1 MTDLPV
7 PCWAGLYSVQLLLA
21 LLLAVLRL
29 ERAPRH
35 DTLRRVRGTAVLV
48 AVLPVPGPGLLLGAT
63 ALAALTLLRR
73 RADDDARAA
82 RSRLTASPLRPGG
95 YPGGGL
101 PDPGLPVLPGS
112 GGGLPDPDL
121 LAGRVPDL
129 PALPDPQALVTLPD
143 PDLLAPPALAD
154 PADRGSTLPVLP
166 ATGPGP
172 NPLGLPVLLGPGGGL
187 PIPGLPA
194 EHVLSAPTPGD
205 RV

>member
-7 PCWAGLYSVQLLLA
+7 PCWAGLYSAQLLLA

-73 RADDDARAA
+73 RANDDARAA

-95 YPGGGL
+95 YP
-101 PDPGLPVLPGS
+101 

>member
-7 PCWAGLYSVQLLLA
+7 PCWAGLYSAQLLLA

-35 DTLRRVRGTAVLV
+35 DTLRRIRGTAVLV

-82 RSRLTASPLRPGG
+82 CSRLTASPLRPGG
-95 YPGGGL
+95 YP
-101 PDPGLPVLPGS
+101 

>member
-7 PCWAGLYSVQLLLA
+7 PCWAGLYSAQLLLA
-21 LLLAVLRL
+21 LLLAALRL

-82 RSRLTASPLRPGG
+82 CSRLTASPLRPGG
-95 YPGGGL
+95 YP
-101 PDPGLPVLPGS
+101 

-166 ATGPGP
+166 ATIPGP
-172 NPLGLPVLLGPGGGL
+172 APLGLPVLPGPGGGL
-187 PIPGLPA
+187 PNPGLPA

>member
-7 PCWAGLYSVQLLLA
+7 PCWAGLYSAQLLLA

-101 PDPGLPVLPGS
+101 PDP
-112 GGGLPDPDL
+112 DL

-166 ATGPGP
+166 ATIPGP
-172 NPLGLPVLLGPGGGL
+172 APLGLPVLPGPGGGL
-187 PIPGLPA
+187 PNPGLPA
-194 EHVLSAPTPGD
+194 EHVLSAPTPRD

>member
-7 PCWAGLYSVQLLLA
+7 PCWAGLYSAQLLLA
-21 LLLAVLRL
+21 LVLAALRL

-101 PDPGLPVLPGS
+101 PDPGLLAGHVP
-112 GGGLPDPDL
+112 GLP
-121 LAGRVPDL
+121 V
-129 PALPDPQALVTLPD
+129 LPDPQALAALPD

-172 NPLGLPVLLGPGGGL
+172 NPLGLPVLPGPGGGL
-187 PIPGLPA
+187 PNPGLPA

>member
-7 PCWAGLYSVQLLLA
+7 PCWAGLYSAQLLLA
-21 LLLAVLRL
+21 LVLAALRL

-35 DTLRRVRGTAVLV
+35 DALRRVRGAAVLV

-63 ALAALTLLRR
+63 ALAALTFLRR

-101 PDPGLPVLPGS
+101 PDPGLLAGHVP
-112 GGGLPDPDL
+112 GLP
-121 LAGRVPDL
+121 V
-129 PALPDPQALVTLPD
+129 LPDPQALAALPD

-154 PADRGSTLPVLP
+154 PAGRGSTLPVLP

-172 NPLGLPVLLGPGGGL
+172 DPLGLPVLLGPGGGL

>member
-7 PCWAGLYSVQLLLA
+7 PCWAGLYSAQLLLA

-82 RSRLTASPLRPGG
+82 RSRLTASPLQPGG
-95 YPGGGL
+95 YPG
-101 PDPGLPVLPGS
+101 S
-112 GGGLPDPDL
+112 G
-121 LAGRVPDL
+121 
-129 PALPDPQALVTLPD
+129 LPD

>member
-7 PCWAGLYSVQLLLA
+7 PCWAGLYSAQLLLA
-21 LLLAVLRL
+21 LLLAALRL

-95 YPGGGL
+95 YPG
-101 PDPGLPVLPGS
+101 S
-112 GGGLPDPDL
+112 GLPDPDL

-172 NPLGLPVLLGPGGGL
+172 DPLGLPVLLGPGGGL

>member
-1 MTDLPV
+1 MTDLSV
-7 PCWAGLYSVQLLLA
+7 PCWAGLYSAQLLLA

-95 YPGGGL
+95 YPG
-101 PDPGLPVLPGS
+101 S
-112 GGGLPDPDL
+112 GLPDPDL

>member
-7 PCWAGLYSVQLLLA
+7 PCWAGLYSAQLLLA

-73 RADDDARAA
+73 RANDDARAA

-95 YPGGGL
+95 YPG
-101 PDPGLPVLPGS
+101 S
-112 GGGLPDPDL
+112 GLPDPDL

>member
-7 PCWAGLYSVQLLLA
+7 PCWAGLYFAQLLLA
-21 LLLAVLRL
+21 LLLAALRL

-35 DTLRRVRGTAVLV
+35 DTLRRIRGAAVLV

-73 RADDDARAA
+73 RANDDARAA

-95 YPGGGL
+95 YPG
-101 PDPGLPVLPGS
+101 S
-112 GGGLPDPDL
+112 GLPDPDL

>member
-7 PCWAGLYSVQLLLA
+7 PCWAGLYSAQLLLA

-95 YPGGGL
+95 YPG
-101 PDPGLPVLPGS
+101 S
-112 GGGLPDPDL
+112 GLPDPDL

-194 EHVLSAPTPGD
+194 EHVLSAPTLRD

>member
-7 PCWAGLYSVQLLLA
+7 PCWAGLYSAQLLLA

-82 RSRLTASPLRPGG
+82 CSRLTASPLRPGG

-101 PDPGLPVLPGS
+101 PDP
-112 GGGLPDPDL
+112 DL
-121 LAGRVPDL
+121 L
-129 PALPDPQALVTLPD
+129 
-143 PDLLAPPALAD
+143 
-154 PADRGSTLPVLP
+154 
-166 ATGPGP
+166 
-172 NPLGLPVLLGPGGGL
+172 
-187 PIPGLPA
+187 A
-194 EHVLSAPTPGD
+194 EHVLSAPTLRD

>member
-7 PCWAGLYSVQLLLA
+7 PYWAGLYSAQLLLA
-21 LLLAVLRL
+21 LLLAALRL

-35 DTLRRVRGTAVLV
+35 DTLRRIRGAAVLL

-95 YPGGGL
+95 YPGSGL

-121 LAGRVPDL
+121 LAGHVPGL
-129 PALPDPQALVTLPD
+129 PVLPDPQALAALPD

-154 PADRGSTLPVLP
+154 PAGRGSTLPVLP
-166 ATGPGP
+166 ATIPGP
-172 NPLGLPVLLGPGGGL
+172 NPLGLPVLPGPGGGL

-194 EHVLSAPTPGD
+194 EHVLSAPTPRD

>member
-7 PCWAGLYSVQLLLA
+7 LCWAGLYSAQLLLA

-73 RADDDARAA
+73 RANDDARAA

-101 PDPGLPVLPGS
+101 PDP
-112 GGGLPDPDL
+112 DL

-129 PALPDPQALVTLPD
+129 PALPDPQALVALPD
-143 PDLLAPPALAD
+143 PGLLAPPALAD

-172 NPLGLPVLLGPGGGL
+172 DPLGLPVLLGPGGGL

-194 EHVLSAPTPGD
+194 EHVLSAPTLRD

>member
-7 PCWAGLYSVQLLLA
+7 PCWAGLYSAQLLLA
-21 LLLAVLRL
+21 LVLAVLRL

-73 RADDDARAA
+73 RANDDARAA

-95 YPGGGL
+95 YPG
-101 PDPGLPVLPGS
+101 S
-112 GGGLPDPDL
+112 GLPDPDL

-129 PALPDPQALVTLPD
+129 PALPDPQALAALPD

-154 PADRGSTLPVLP
+154 PAGRGSTLPVLP
-166 ATGPGP
+166 ATIPGP

>member
-7 PCWAGLYSVQLLLA
+7 LCWAGLYSAQLLLA

-73 RADDDARAA
+73 RANDDARAA

-95 YPGGGL
+95 YP
-101 PDPGLPVLPGS
+101 

>member
-7 PCWAGLYSVQLLLA
+7 LCWAGLYSAQLLLA

-73 RADDDARAA
+73 RANDDARAA

-95 YPGGGL
+95 YP
-101 PDPGLPVLPGS
+101 

-143 PDLLAPPALAD
+143 LDLLAPPALAD

>member
-7 PCWAGLYSVQLLLA
+7 PCWAGLYSAQLLLA

-73 RADDDARAA
+73 RANDDARAA
-82 RSRLTASPLRPGG
+82 CSRLTASPLRPGG
-95 YPGGGL
+95 YP
-101 PDPGLPVLPGS
+101 

>member
-7 PCWAGLYSVQLLLA
+7 PCWAGLYSAQLLLA

-73 RADDDARAA
+73 RANDDARAA

-95 YPGGGL
+95 YPG
-101 PDPGLPVLPGS
+101 S
-112 GGGLPDPDL
+112 GLPDPDL

-129 PALPDPQALVTLPD
+129 PALPDPQALVALPD

>member
-7 PCWAGLYSVQLLLA
+7 PCWAGLYSAQLLLA
-21 LLLAVLRL
+21 LVLAALRL

-35 DTLRRVRGTAVLV
+35 DALRRVRGAAVLL

-101 PDPGLPVLPGS
+101 PDP
-112 GGGLPDPDL
+112 DL

-129 PALPDPQALVTLPD
+129 PALPDPQALVALPD
-143 PDLLAPPALAD
+143 PGLLAPPALAD

-172 NPLGLPVLLGPGGGL
+172 DPLGLPVLLGPGGGL

-194 EHVLSAPTPGD
+194 EHVLSAPTLRD

>member
-7 PCWAGLYSVQLLLA
+7 PCWAGLYSAQLLLA
-21 LLLAVLRL
+21 LLLAALRL

-35 DTLRRVRGTAVLV
+35 DTLRRVRGAAVLV

-101 PDPGLPVLPGS
+101 PD
-112 GGGLPDPDL
+112 
-121 LAGRVPDL
+121 PDL

>member
-7 PCWAGLYSVQLLLA
+7 PCWAGLYSAQLLLA

-35 DTLRRVRGTAVLV
+35 DTLRRIRGTAVLV

-82 RSRLTASPLRPGG
+82 CSRLTASPLRPGG
-95 YPGGGL
+95 YP
-101 PDPGLPVLPGS
+101 

-194 EHVLSAPTPGD
+194 EHVLSAPTLRD

>member
-7 PCWAGLYSVQLLLA
+7 PCWAGLYSAQLLLA

-101 PDPGLPVLPGS
+101 PDPDLLAGHVPGLPVLPDPQALAA
-112 GGGLPDPDL
+112 LPDPDL
-121 LAGRVPDL
+121 LV
-129 PALPDPQALVTLPD
+129 
-143 PDLLAPPALAD
+143 PPALAD
-154 PADRGSTLPVLP
+154 PAGRGSTLPVLP
-166 ATGPGP
+166 ATIPGP
-172 NPLGLPVLLGPGGGL
+172 APLGLPVLPGPGGGL
-187 PIPGLPA
+187 PNPGLPA

>member
-7 PCWAGLYSVQLLLA
+7 PCWAGLYSAQLLLA

-35 DTLRRVRGTAVLV
+35 DTLRRVRGTAVLL

-63 ALAALTLLRR
+63 ALEALTLLRR

-82 RSRLTASPLRPGG
+82 RSRLTASPLRSGG
-95 YPGGGL
+95 YP
-101 PDPGLPVLPGS
+101 

-129 PALPDPQALVTLPD
+129 PALPDPQALAALPD
-143 PDLLAPPALAD
+143 PDLPAPPALAD

>member
-7 PCWAGLYSVQLLLA
+7 PCWAGLYSAQLLLA

-35 DTLRRVRGTAVLV
+35 DALRRVRGTAVLV

-82 RSRLTASPLRPGG
+82 CSRLTASPLRPGG
-95 YPGGGL
+95 YP
-101 PDPGLPVLPGS
+101 

>member
-7 PCWAGLYSVQLLLA
+7 PCWAGLYSAQLLLA
-21 LLLAVLRL
+21 LVLAALRL

-73 RADDDARAA
+73 RANDDARAA

-95 YPGGGL
+95 YP
-101 PDPGLPVLPGS
+101 

>member
-7 PCWAGLYSVQLLLA
+7 PCWAGLYSAQLLLA
-21 LLLAVLRL
+21 LVLAALRL

-35 DTLRRVRGTAVLV
+35 DALRRVRGAAVLV

-63 ALAALTLLRR
+63 ALAALTFLRR

-101 PDPGLPVLPGS
+101 PDPGLLAGHVP
-112 GGGLPDPDL
+112 GLP
-121 LAGRVPDL
+121 V
-129 PALPDPQALVTLPD
+129 LPDPQALAALPD

-166 ATGPGP
+166 ATIPGP
-172 NPLGLPVLLGPGGGL
+172 NPLGLPVLPGPGGGL

-194 EHVLSAPTPGD
+194 EHALSAPTPGD

>member
-7 PCWAGLYSVQLLLA
+7 PCWAGLYSAQLLLA

-101 PDPGLPVLPGS
+101 PDP
-112 GGGLPDPDL
+112 DL

-172 NPLGLPVLLGPGGGL
+172 NPLGLPVLPGPGGGL
-187 PIPGLPA
+187 PNPGLPA
-194 EHVLSAPTPGD
+194 EHVLSAPTPRD

>member
-7 PCWAGLYSVQLLLA
+7 PCWAGLYSAQLLLA

-95 YPGGGL
+95 YP
-101 PDPGLPVLPGS
+101 

>member
-7 PCWAGLYSVQLLLA
+7 PCWAGLYSAQLLLA
-21 LLLAVLRL
+21 LVLAALRL

-35 DTLRRVRGTAVLV
+35 DALRRVRGAAVLL

-95 YPGGGL
+95 YPG
-101 PDPGLPVLPGS
+101 S
-112 GGGLPDPDL
+112 GLPDPDL

-194 EHVLSAPTPGD
+194 EHVLSAPTPRD

>member
-7 PCWAGLYSVQLLLA
+7 PCWAGLYSAQLLLA

-95 YPGGGL
+95 YPG
-101 PDPGLPVLPGS
+101 S
-112 GGGLPDPDL
+112 GLPDPDL

>member
-1 MTDLPV
+1 M
-7 PCWAGLYSVQLLLA
+7 
-21 LLLAVLRL
+21 
-29 ERAPRH
+29 
-35 DTLRRVRGTAVLV
+35 
-48 AVLPVPGPGLLLGAT
+48 
-63 ALAALTLLRR
+63 
-73 RADDDARAA
+73 
-82 RSRLTASPLRPGG
+82 
-95 YPGGGL
+95 
-101 PDPGLPVLPGS
+101 
-112 GGGLPDPDL
+112 
-121 LAGRVPDL
+121 
-129 PALPDPQALVTLPD
+129 TLPD

>member
-7 PCWAGLYSVQLLLA
+7 PCWAGLYSAQLLLA

-82 RSRLTASPLRPGG
+82 CSRLTASPLRPGG
-95 YPGGGL
+95 YPG
-101 PDPGLPVLPGS
+101 S
-112 GGGLPDPDL
+112 GLPDPDL

-172 NPLGLPVLLGPGGGL
+172 DPLGLPVLLGPGGGL

>member
-7 PCWAGLYSVQLLLA
+7 PCWAGLYSAQLLLA
-21 LLLAVLRL
+21 LLLAALRL

-35 DTLRRVRGTAVLV
+35 DTLRRVRGAAVLV

-101 PDPGLPVLPGS
+101 PDP
-112 GGGLPDPDL
+112 DL

-129 PALPDPQALVTLPD
+129 PALPDPQALVALPD
-143 PDLLAPPALAD
+143 PGLLAPPALAD

-172 NPLGLPVLLGPGGGL
+172 DPLGLPVLLGPGGGL

-194 EHVLSAPTPGD
+194 EHVLSAPTLRD

>member
-1 MTDLPV
+1 MTDLSV
-7 PCWAGLYSVQLLLA
+7 PYWAGLYSAQLLLA

-101 PDPGLPVLPGS
+101 PDPGLLAGHVP
-112 GGGLPDPDL
+112 GLP
-121 LAGRVPDL
+121 V
-129 PALPDPQALVTLPD
+129 LPDPQALAALPD

-154 PADRGSTLPVLP
+154 PAGRGSTLPVLP
-166 ATGPGP
+166 ATIPGP
-172 NPLGLPVLLGPGGGL
+172 NPLGLPVLPGPGGGL
-187 PIPGLPA
+187 PNPGLPA
-194 EHVLSAPTPGD
+194 EHVLSAPTPRD

>member
-7 PCWAGLYSVQLLLA
+7 PCWAGLYSAQLLLA

-101 PDPGLPVLPGS
+101 PDPGLPAGHVP
-112 GGGLPDPDL
+112 GLP
-121 LAGRVPDL
+121 V
-129 PALPDPQALVTLPD
+129 LPDPQALAALPG
-143 PDLLAPPALAD
+143 PDLRAPPALAD
-154 PADRGSTLPVLP
+154 PAGRGSTLPVLP
-166 ATGPGP
+166 APGPGP
-172 NPLGLPVLLGPGGGL
+172 APLGLPVLPGPGGGL
-187 PIPGLPA
+187 PNPGLPA

>member
-7 PCWAGLYSVQLLLA
+7 PCWAGLYSAQLLLA
-21 LLLAVLRL
+21 LVLAALRL

-35 DTLRRVRGTAVLV
+35 NTLRKVRGEAVLV
-48 AVLPVPGPGLLLGAT
+48 AVLSVPGPGVLLGAT
-63 ALAALTLLRR
+63 TLAALTFLRR

-101 PDPGLPVLPGS
+101 PDPGLLAGHVP
-112 GGGLPDPDL
+112 GLP
-121 LAGRVPDL
+121 V
-129 PALPDPQALVTLPD
+129 LPDPQALAALPD

-154 PADRGSTLPVLP
+154 PAGRGSTLPVLP

-172 NPLGLPVLLGPGGGL
+172 DPLGLPVLLGPGGGL

>member
-7 PCWAGLYSVQLLLA
+7 PCWAGLYSAQLLLA

-82 RSRLTASPLRPGG
+82 CSRLTASPLRPGG
-95 YPGGGL
+95 YPG
-101 PDPGLPVLPGS
+101 S
-112 GGGLPDPDL
+112 GLPDPDL

-172 NPLGLPVLLGPGGGL
+172 DSLGLPVLLGPGGGL

>member
-7 PCWAGLYSVQLLLA
+7 PCWAGLYSAQLLLA

-73 RADDDARAA
+73 RANDDARAA

-95 YPGGGL
+95 YP
-101 PDPGLPVLPGS
+101 

-172 NPLGLPVLLGPGGGL
+172 DPLGLPVLLGPGGGL